1 MSQESLPGVGL
12 AQVSAWW
19 GGLIKLVDK
28 SNLRA
33 VAEVVR
39 VGHAEHFGS
48 GSKPVSCHSIDVN
61 LVKTNYLM

>member
-19 GGLIKLVDK
+19 GIVIKMGVKYHLG
-28 SNLRA
+28 A
-33 VAEVVR
+33 VAEVVS

-48 GSKPVSCHSIDVN
+48 RSKPVSCHSIDVN